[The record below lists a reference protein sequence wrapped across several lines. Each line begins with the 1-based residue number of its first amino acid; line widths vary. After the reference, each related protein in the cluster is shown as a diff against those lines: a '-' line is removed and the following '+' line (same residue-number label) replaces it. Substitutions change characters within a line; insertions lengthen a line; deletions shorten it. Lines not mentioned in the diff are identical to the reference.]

1 MSSAAVRASRVFD
14 VGCTVRASNTMHELS
29 AHVELDGDLEVG
41 PGDRVH
47 VHGGPISPEF
57 GESLVERRQ
66 ATVTRAGW
74 FSRMWSRC
82 TGDLACMHLL
92 EVSFTD
98 RRST

>member
-1 MSSAAVRASRVFD
+1 MASPDRLPRVFD
-14 VGCTVRASNTMHELS
+14 VACTVRASNTMHELS
-29 AHVELDGDLEVG
+29 AHVELDGGIEVH

-47 VHGGPISPEF
+47 VHGDAINPEF

-74 FSRMWSRC
+74 FTRTWARC